1 MKKLKI
7 ISILIIILSF
17 INCTNNDDIEEAP
30 SKLPDLKQTAWKG
43 TLITKTSGQITDNG
57 EVSILFLTENRGN
70 SVVVKN
76 GRVQKWDFKYTTDNK
91 LLTIEQ
97 PFSSINLH
105 LLEGDWILTEI
116 EVNRLVLVQG
126 LNDEYKQ
133 MIMDIYKV
141 E

>member
-1 MKKLKI
+1 MNKLKI

-17 INCTNNDDIEEAP
+17 SNCTNDNEIEEIP
-30 SKLPDLKQTAWKG
+30 LKLPDLKQTEWKG
-43 TLITKTSGQITDNG
+43 ALITKTSGQITDRG

-76 GRVQKWDFKYTTDNK
+76 GQVQKWDFKYTTDDK

-105 LLEGDWILTEI
+105 FLEGDWILTEI
-116 EVNRLVLVQG
+116 KVNRLILVQG
-126 LNDEYKQ
+126 LNDDYKQ
-133 MIMDIYKV
+133 MTMDIYKV